1 MLILLDN
8 ISFEIQADQL
18 YSFLKIKPDSKF
30 AHKFDPLLKEAVDI
44 ARPKA
49 IYKLS
54 SVEKS
59 EGNSVLIDDREIESS
74 VVKVNL
80 KNCRRVFPFIATCGV
95 EIEEWANDLESRMH
109 RFWADAIQIFLL
121 GYAIDAMKHDIQ
133 NKFKTGST
141 STMNP
146 GSLKDWPI
154 AGQQTI
160 FSLMGEEYKQ
170 TGVQLTDNFMMKPLK
185 SVSGLEFASDDKF
198 YNCQLCP
205 KKNCSMRHAPYDEHL
220 YSSKYQE
227 QVK

>member
-1 MLILLDN
+1 MFLLDE
-8 ISFEIQADQL
+8 IPFEMHADRL
-18 YSFLKIKPDSKF
+18 YSFLKIKPDSTF
-30 AHKFDPLLKEAVDI
+30 ANRFDKLVKEAGEI

-59 EGNSVLIDDREIESS
+59 EGDSVLIDDTKIESR

-80 KNCRRVFPFIATCGV
+80 QNCGRVFPFIATCGV
-95 EIEEWANDLESRMH
+95 EIEEWANGLESRTH
-109 RFWADAIQIFLL
+109 RFWADAIQILIL

-133 NKFKTGST
+133 NKFEPGST

-146 GSLKDWPI
+146 GSLTDWPI

-160 FSLMGEEYKQ
+160 FSLMGEKYKQ
-170 TGVQLTDNFMMKPLK
+170 TGVQLTDSFMMKPLK
-185 SVSGLEFASDDKF
+185 STSGLEFASDDKF

-205 KKNCSMRHAPYDEHL
+205 KKNCTMRRAPYDEHL

>member
-1 MLILLDN
+1 MPILLDD
-8 ISFEIQADQL
+8 IPFRIQGDRL
-18 YSFLKIKPDSKF
+18 YSFLKIKPDSTF
-30 AHKFDPLLKEAVDI
+30 ANRFDKLVEKAGAI

-59 EGNSVLIDDREIESS
+59 DGDSVLIDGRKVESR
-74 VVKVNL
+74 VLKVNL
-80 KNCRRVFPFIATCGV
+80 QHCGRVFPFIATCGV
-95 EIEEWANDLESRMH
+95 EIEEWANGLENRMH
-109 RFWADAIQIFLL
+109 RFWADSIQILLL

-133 NKFKTGST
+133 NKFETGST

-160 FSLMGEEYKQ
+160 FSLMEDKYKQ
-170 TGVQLTDNFMMKPLK
+170 TGVQLADNFMMRPLK
-185 SVSGLEFASDDKF
+185 SASGLEFASDDKF

-205 KKNCSMRHAPYDEHL
+205 KKNCSMRRAPYDEHL